1 MIAQSESG
9 TLRLWGDRHFDLLM
23 VLPALVALAAMVGG
37 PLVYTIGLSFTDW
50 HISSVRPPGWAGIAN
65 FINIFQDDSFYR
77 ALGVTLYFTFGSLVL
92 QIVLAV
98 ALAEFLNRKFVGKSL
113 VRSLLILPMASTP
126 VALSILWRLMLH
138 PTLGILN
145 HLISVIGLSPQPWL
159 AQGTTVLPVLI
170 MVDVWHWTPLIMLIA
185 MAGMSTIDRTLYEAA
200 VIDGASD
207 LQRFWRITLPL
218 IRPAVVVAA
227 MLRLMDSLKTF
238 DEIYVITGGGPG
250 TASRILNLFIFDQ
263 GFRYFQ
269 MGYASSLVIFMTVFM
284 MVLTLMLIQIGRA
297 SCRERV

>member
-1 MIAQSESG
+1 MTAQSESG
-9 TLRLWGDRHFDLLM
+9 TWRRWVDRHFDFLM
-23 VLPALVALAAMVGG
+23 VLPALVALVAMVGG
-37 PLVYTIGLSFTDW
+37 PLAYTIGLSFTDW
-50 HISSVRPPGWAGIAN
+50 HISSIRPPGWAGITN
-65 FINIFQDDSFYR
+65 FLNMFQDGSFYR
-77 ALGVTLYFTFGSLVL
+77 ALWVTLYFTFGSLVL
-92 QIVLAV
+92 QIIMGV
-98 ALAEFLNRKFVGKSL
+98 ALAELLNRQFVGKAV
-113 VRSLLILPMASTP
+113 VRSVLILPMASTP

-145 HLISVIGLSPQPWL
+145 HFISALGLSPQPWL

-185 MAGMSTIDRTLYEAA
+185 MAGMSAIDRTLYEAA

-207 LQRFWRITLPL
+207 LQRFRRITLPL

-250 TASRILNLFIFDQ
+250 NASRILNLYIFDQ
-263 GFRYFQ
+263 GFRYFR
-269 MGYASSLVIFMTVFM
+269 MGYASSLVIFMTLFM
-284 MVLTLMLIQIGRA
+284 MGLTLMLIRVRRGRW
-297 SCRERV
+297 SR

>member
-1 MIAQSESG
+1 MIAQSEPG
-9 TLRLWGDRHFDLLM
+9 RLRIWVERRFDLLM
-23 VLPALVALAAMVGG
+23 ILPALVALGAMVGG

-50 HISSVRPPGWAGIAN
+50 HISSVRPPGWAGLTN
-65 FINIFQDDSFYR
+65 FIGIFRDQGFYR
-77 ALGVTLYFTFGSLVL
+77 ALWVTLYFTFGSLLL
-92 QIVLAV
+92 QIVLGV
-98 ALAEFLNRKFVGKSL
+98 ALAELLNRKFVCKGL
-113 VRSLLILPMASTP
+113 VRSVLILPMASTP

-145 HLISVIGLSPQPWL
+145 HFVSETGLSPQPWL
-159 AQGTTVLPVLI
+159 AQGTTVLPALI

-207 LQRFWRITLPL
+207 LQRFRRITLPL

-238 DEIYVITGGGPG
+238 DEVYVITGGGPG
-250 TASRILNLFIFDQ
+250 NASRILNLFIFDQ

-284 MVLTLMLIQIGRA
+284 MGLTLMLIRVRRGR
-297 SCRERV
+297 

>member
-1 MIAQSESG
+1 MIVQSESG
-9 TLRLWGDRHFDLLM
+9 TLRPWVDRHFDLLM
-23 VLPALVALAAMVGG
+23 VLPALVTLVAMVGG

-50 HISSVRPPGWAGIAN
+50 HISSVRPPGWAGLAN
-65 FINIFQDDSFYR
+65 FINIFRDKSFYS
-77 ALGVTLYFTFGSLVL
+77 ALGVTLYFTFGSLLLQLVL
-92 QIVLAV
+92 GV
-98 ALAEFLNRKFVGKSL
+98 ALAEFLNRKFVGKAL
-113 VRSLLILPMASTP
+113 VRSILILPMASTP

-145 HLISVIGLSPQPWL
+145 HLISEIGLSAQPWL
-159 AQGTTVLPVLI
+159 AQGTTVLPALI

-185 MAGMSTIDRTLYEAA
+185 IAGMSAIDRTLYEAA

-250 TASRILNLFIFDQ
+250 NASRILNLFIFDQ

-269 MGYASSLVIFMTVFM
+269 MGYASSLVIFMTLFM
-284 MVLTLMLIQIGRA
+284 LGLTLMLIRVRRGRW
-297 SCRERV
+297 SR

>member
-1 MIAQSESG
+1 MTEQPESG
-9 TLRLWGDRHFDLLM
+9 TWRRWVDRHFDLLM
-23 VLPALVALAAMVGG
+23 VLPALVTLVAMVGG
-37 PLVYTIGLSFTDW
+37 PLAYTIGLSFTDW
-50 HISSVRPPGWAGIAN
+50 HISSIRPPGWAGVTNFAN
-65 FINIFQDDSFYR
+65 MFQDGSFYR
-77 ALGVTLYFTFGSLVL
+77 ALWVTLYFTFGSLVL
-92 QIVLAV
+92 QIIIGV
-98 ALAEFLNRKFVGKSL
+98 ALAEFLNRQFVGKAV

-145 HLISVIGLSPQPWL
+145 HLISALGLSPQPWL
-159 AQGTTVLPVLI
+159 AQGNTVVPVLI

-185 MAGMSTIDRTLYEAA
+185 MAGMSAIDRTLYEAA
-200 VIDGASD
+200 VIDGASE
-207 LQRFWRITLPL
+207 LQRFRRITLPL

-250 TASRILNLFIFDQ
+250 NASRILNLFIFDQ

-269 MGYASSLVIFMTVFM
+269 MGYASSLVIFMTLFM
-284 MVLTLMLIQIGRA
+284 MGLTLTLIRIRRGRW
-297 SCRERV
+297 SQ

>member
-1 MIAQSESG
+1 MTEQPESG
-9 TLRLWGDRHFDLLM
+9 TWRRWVDRHFDLLM
-23 VLPALVALAAMVGG
+23 VLPALVTLVAMVGG
-37 PLVYTIGLSFTDW
+37 PLAYTIGLSFTDW
-50 HISSVRPPGWAGIAN
+50 HISSIRPPGWAGVTNFAN
-65 FINIFQDDSFYR
+65 MFQDGSFYR
-77 ALGVTLYFTFGSLVL
+77 ALWVTLYFTFGSLVL
-92 QIVLAV
+92 QIIIGV
-98 ALAEFLNRKFVGKSL
+98 ALAEFLNRQFVGKAV

-145 HLISVIGLSPQPWL
+145 HFISALGLSPQPWL

-185 MAGMSTIDRTLYEAA
+185 MAGMAAIDRTLYEAA

-207 LQRFWRITLPL
+207 LQRFRRITLPL

-250 TASRILNLFIFDQ
+250 NASRILNLFIFDQ

-269 MGYASSLVIFMTVFM
+269 MGYASSLVIFMTLFM
-284 MVLTLMLIQIGRA
+284 MGLTLMLIRVRRGRW
-297 SCRERV
+297 SR

>member
-1 MIAQSESG
+1 MTAQSEFG
-9 TLRLWGDRHFDLLM
+9 TWRRWVDRHFDFLM
-23 VLPALVALAAMVGG
+23 VLPALVALVAMVGG
-37 PLVYTIGLSFTDW
+37 PLAYTIGLSFTDW
-50 HISSVRPPGWAGIAN
+50 HISSIRPPGWAGITN
-65 FINIFQDDSFYR
+65 FLNMFQDGSFYR
-77 ALGVTLYFTFGSLVL
+77 ALWVTLYFTFGSLAL
-92 QIVLAV
+92 QIIMGV
-98 ALAEFLNRKFVGKSL
+98 ALAELLNRQFVGKAAA
-113 VRSLLILPMASTP
+113 RSLLILPMASTP

-145 HLISVIGLSPQPWL
+145 HFISALGLSPQPWL

-185 MAGMSTIDRTLYEAA
+185 MAGMSAIDRTLYEAA

-207 LQRFWRITLPL
+207 LQRFRRITLPL

-250 TASRILNLFIFDQ
+250 NASRILNLYIFDQ

-269 MGYASSLVIFMTVFM
+269 MGYASCLVIFMTLFM
-284 MVLTLMLIQIGRA
+284 MGLTLMLIRVRRGRW
-297 SCRERV
+297 SR

>member
-1 MIAQSESG
+1 MTAQSESG
-9 TLRLWGDRHFDLLM
+9 TWRRWVDRHFDFLM
-23 VLPALVALAAMVGG
+23 VLPALVALVAMVGG
-37 PLVYTIGLSFTDW
+37 PLAYTIGLSFTDW
-50 HISSVRPPGWAGIAN
+50 HISSIRPPGWAGITN
-65 FINIFQDDSFYR
+65 FLNMFQDGSFYR
-77 ALGVTLYFTFGSLVL
+77 ALWVTLYFTFGSLVL
-92 QIVLAV
+92 QIIMGV
-98 ALAEFLNRKFVGKSL
+98 ALAEFLNRQFVGKAA

-145 HLISVIGLSPQPWL
+145 HFISALGLSPQPWL

-207 LQRFWRITLPL
+207 LQRFRRITLPL

-250 TASRILNLFIFDQ
+250 NASRILNLYIFDQ
-263 GFRYFQ
+263 GFRYFR
-269 MGYASSLVIFMTVFM
+269 MGYASSLVIFMTLFM
-284 MVLTLMLIQIGRA
+284 MGLTLMLIRVRRGRW
-297 SCRERV
+297 SR

>member
-9 TLRLWGDRHFDLLM
+9 TLRLWVDRHFDLLM

-284 MVLTLMLIQIGRA
+284 MVLTLMLIRIRRGRW
-297 SCRERV
+297 SR

>member
-1 MIAQSESG
+1 
-9 TLRLWGDRHFDLLM
+9 M
-23 VLPALVALAAMVGG
+23 VLPALVALVAMVGG
-37 PLVYTIGLSFTDW
+37 PLAYTIGLSFTDW
-50 HISSVRPPGWAGIAN
+50 HISSIRPPGWAGVTN
-65 FINIFQDDSFYR
+65 FVSMFQDAGFFSS
-77 ALGVTLYFTFGSLVL
+77 LWVTLYFTFGSLAL
-92 QIVLAV
+92 QIVLGV
-98 ALAEFLNRKFVGKSL
+98 ALAEFLNRQFVGKPL

-145 HLISVIGLSPQPWL
+145 HFISSIGLSPQPWL
-159 AQGTTVLPVLI
+159 AQGSTVVPVLI

-185 MAGMSTIDRTLYEAA
+185 MAGMAAIDRTLYEAA
-200 VIDGASD
+200 VIDGASE
-207 LQRFWRITLPL
+207 LQRFRRITLPL

-250 TASRILNLFIFDQ
+250 NASRILNLFIFDQ

-269 MGYASSLVIFMTVFM
+269 MGYASSLVIFMTLFM
-284 MVLTLMLIQIGRA
+284 MGLTLMLIRIRRGRW
-297 SCRERV
+297 SR

>member
-1 MIAQSESG
+1 MITQSGSG
-9 TLRLWGDRHFDLLM
+9 TLRPWVDRHFDLLM
-23 VLPALVALAAMVGG
+23 VLPALAALVAMVGG
-37 PLVYTIGLSFTDW
+37 PLAYTIGLSFTDW

-65 FINIFQDDSFYR
+65 FVSIFRDRSFYH

-92 QIVLAV
+92 QIVLGV
-98 ALAEFLNRKFVGKSL
+98 ALAEFLNRKFVGKAL
-113 VRSLLILPMASTP
+113 VRSILILPMASTP

-145 HLISVIGLSPQPWL
+145 HFVSTIGLAPQPWL
-159 AQGTTVLPVLI
+159 AQGTTVLPALI

-185 MAGMSTIDRTLYEAA
+185 MAGISTIDRTLYEAA

-207 LQRFWRITLPL
+207 QQRFWRITLPL

-250 TASRILNLFIFDQ
+250 NASRILNLFIFDQ

-284 MVLTLMLIQIGRA
+284 MGLTLMLIRVRRGRW
-297 SCRERV
+297 SQ

>member
-1 MIAQSESG
+1 MIARSEYG
-9 TLRLWGDRHFDLLM
+9 TWSRWVDRHFDLLM
-23 VLPALVALAAMVGG
+23 VLPALVALVAIVGG
-37 PLVYTIGLSFTDW
+37 PLAYTVGLSFTDW
-50 HISSVRPPGWAGIAN
+50 HISSIRPPRWAGLTN
-65 FINIFQDDSFYR
+65 FISMFQDQGFFSS
-77 ALGVTLYFTFGSLVL
+77 LWVTLYFTFGSLAL
-92 QIVLAV
+92 QIILGV
-98 ALAEFLNRKFVGKSL
+98 ALAEFLNRQFVGKPL

-145 HLISVIGLSPQPWL
+145 HLISALRLSPQPWL
-159 AQGTTVLPVLI
+159 AQGSTVVPVLI

-185 MAGMSTIDRTLYEAA
+185 MAGMSAIDRTLYEAA
-200 VIDGASD
+200 VIDGASE
-207 LQRFWRITLPL
+207 LQRFRRITLPL

-250 TASRILNLFIFDQ
+250 NASRILNLFIFDQ

-269 MGYASSLVIFMTVFM
+269 MGYASSLVIFMTLFM
-284 MVLTLMLIQIGRA
+284 MGLTLMLIRIRRA
-297 SCRERV
+297 RWSR

>member
-1 MIAQSESG
+1 MIARAESG
-9 TLRLWGDRHFDLLM
+9 TWSRWVDRHFDLLM
-23 VLPALVALAAMVGG
+23 VLPALVALVAMVGG
-37 PLVYTIGLSFTDW
+37 PLAYTIGLSLTDW
-50 HISSVRPPGWAGIAN
+50 HISSIRPPRWAGLTN
-65 FINIFQDDSFYR
+65 FISMFRDEGFFSS
-77 ALGVTLYFTFGSLVL
+77 LWVTLYFTFGSLAL
-92 QIVLAV
+92 QIILGV
-98 ALAEFLNRKFVGKSL
+98 ALAEFLNRQFVGKPL

-145 HLISVIGLSPQPWL
+145 HLISALGLSPQPWL
-159 AQGTTVLPVLI
+159 AQGSTVVPVLI

-185 MAGMSTIDRTLYEAA
+185 MAGMSAIDRTLYEAA
-200 VIDGASD
+200 VIDGASE
-207 LQRFWRITLPL
+207 LQRFRRITLPL

-250 TASRILNLFIFDQ
+250 NASRILNLFIFDQ

-269 MGYASSLVIFMTVFM
+269 MGYASSLVIFMTLFM
-284 MVLTLMLIQIGRA
+284 MGLTLTLIQIRRGRW
-297 SCRERV
+297 SR

>member
-1 MIAQSESG
+1 MI
-9 TLRLWGDRHFDLLM
+9 
-23 VLPALVALAAMVGG
+23 LPALVALAVMVGG

-50 HISSVRPPGWAGIAN
+50 HISSVRPPGWAGLTN
-65 FINIFQDDSFYR
+65 FLGIFRDQGFYR
-77 ALGVTLYFTFGSLVL
+77 ALWVTLYFTFGSLLL
-92 QIVLAV
+92 QIVLGV
-98 ALAEFLNRKFVGKSL
+98 ALAELLNRKFVGKGL
-113 VRSLLILPMASTP
+113 VRSVLILPMASTP

-145 HLISVIGLSPQPWL
+145 HFVAEIGLSPQPWL
-159 AQGTTVLPVLI
+159 AQGTTVLPALI

-207 LQRFWRITLPL
+207 LQRFRHITLPL

-284 MVLTLMLIQIGRA
+284 VGLTLMLNRVRRGR
-297 SCRERV
+297 

>member
-1 MIAQSESG
+1 MIARSESK
-9 TLRLWGDRHFDLLM
+9 TWSRWIDRHFDLLM
-23 VLPALVALAAMVGG
+23 VLPALVALIAMVGG
-37 PLVYTIGLSFTDW
+37 PLAYTVGLSFTDW
-50 HISSVRPPGWAGIAN
+50 HISSIRPPRWAGVTN
-65 FINIFQDDSFYR
+65 FISMFQDQGFFSS
-77 ALGVTLYFTFGSLVL
+77 LWVTLYFTFGSLAL
-92 QIVLAV
+92 QIILGV
-98 ALAEFLNRKFVGKSL
+98 ALAEFLNRQFVGKPL

-145 HLISVIGLSPQPWL
+145 HLISALGLSPQPWL
-159 AQGTTVLPVLI
+159 AQGNTVLPVLI

-185 MAGMSTIDRTLYEAA
+185 MAGMSSIDRTLYEAA
-200 VIDGASD
+200 VIDGASE
-207 LQRFWRITLPL
+207 LQRFRRITLPL

-250 TASRILNLFIFDQ
+250 NASRILNLFIFDQ

-269 MGYASSLVIFMTVFM
+269 MGYASSLVIFMTLFM
-284 MVLTLMLIQIGRA
+284 MGLTLMLIRIRRGRW
-297 SCRERV
+297 SQ

>member
-1 MIAQSESG
+1 MIALSEPG
-9 TLRLWGDRHFDLLM
+9 RLRIWVERRFDLLM
-23 VLPALVALAAMVGG
+23 ILPALVALGAMVGG

-50 HISSVRPPGWAGIAN
+50 HISSVRPPGWAGLTN
-65 FINIFQDDSFYR
+65 FIGIFRDQGFYR
-77 ALGVTLYFTFGSLVL
+77 ALWVTLYFTFGSLLL
-92 QIVLAV
+92 QIVLGV
-98 ALAEFLNRKFVGKSL
+98 ALAELLNRKFVCKGL
-113 VRSLLILPMASTP
+113 VRSVLILPMASTP

-145 HLISVIGLSPQPWL
+145 HFVSETGLSPQPWL
-159 AQGTTVLPVLI
+159 AQGTTVLPALI

-207 LQRFWRITLPL
+207 LQRFRRITLPL

-238 DEIYVITGGGPG
+238 DEVYVITGGGPG
-250 TASRILNLFIFDQ
+250 NASRILNLFIFDQ

-284 MVLTLMLIQIGRA
+284 MGFTLMLIRVRRGR
-297 SCRERV
+297 